1 MSRKAKDAANDLE
14 ARALG
19 TLDGIRSWADNNS
32 RILIFGALGLAVAQ
46 WAGWVS
52 LGIPDWWPLAAG
64 IVVSAAGAAYVGAD
78 KVSALIPEEEGIW
91 LIAFQADGKGGEIWE
106 IHEDD
111 WADMSVDGTL
121 YEWSESP
128 RRLYECRE
136 YDADANHA
144 VANWRESKP
153 GSALARGESVED
165 ALAAIR
171 ELRKDLEPEAAKH
184 RELRRRLR
192 GIVRQLDRQR
202 AEQLN
207 RAIDEATV
215 DKDMGE
221 ATISDVLEDSL
232 PDDLHPHAGGG
243 VDDEQTNGHAES
255 EHWRDEPMVDLSET
269 DLDSDPLR
277 PHND

>member
-1 MSRKAKDAANDLE
+1 MSSKAKEAAGDLE
-14 ARALG
+14 TRALN
-19 TLDGIRSWADNNS
+19 TLAGIRGWAGNNS
-32 RILIFGALGLAVAQ
+32 RLLIFGALGLAVAQ
-46 WAGWVS
+46 WAGWVD
-52 LGIPDWWPLAAG
+52 LQIPDWWPLAAG
-64 IVVSAAGAAYVGAD
+64 IVLSAAGAAYVGAD
-78 KVSALIPEEEGIW
+78 KVAELIPDEEGIW
-91 LIAFQADGKGGEIWE
+91 LIAFTADGKGGEIWE

-121 YEWSESP
+121 FEWSESP
-128 RRLYECRE
+128 RRLYECRS
-136 YDADANHA
+136 YDPDANHA
-144 VANWRESKP
+144 IANWRESDP
-153 GSALARGESVED
+153 GSALAGERSVDD

-171 ELRKDLEPEAAKH
+171 ELRQDLEPEAAKH

-221 ATISDVLEDSL
+221 ATISDVLDASL

-243 VDDEQTNGHAES
+243 VDDEKTNGHRES
-255 EHWRDEPMVDLSET
+255 EHWRNEPMVDLSEI
-269 DLDSDPLR
+269 DFEEDPLR